1 MLQVQKSM
9 PVKEWW
15 PVGGVGRFDSPA
27 ARWAVKRLPE
37 TMSRWEWLQPALTT
51 LWLFCVLVGTVGLVA
66 PYPEPAQ
73 PVAKPVPAPV
83 QATLLDVQ
91 LESPTMETGTP
102 AGARTDEPVRLA
114 APVPRDPVPAV
125 PAAAAMPDLPVL
137 PDIPSDAFSEAD
149 TAGAAVPAVS
159 APGPA
164 AVTGPQRGGTES
176 SGTTDLAGGAGMPGG
191 VQTLV
196 WGRGEGRQPAPP
208 YPWEAR
214 RQGQEGTVRI
224 RFCVG
229 ANGRV
234 LWAETLEGCPWP
246 LLREAALHT
255 VRRYWRFRPGEVR
268 LYEVEI
274 RFELARRDST
284 GRA

>member
-1 MLQVQKSM
+1 MLQVQKTM

-15 PVGGVGRFDSPA
+15 PAGGVGRFDTPA
-27 ARWAVKRLPE
+27 ERWTAKRLPE
-37 TMSRWEWLQPALTT
+37 AMSRWEWLQPALTT

-73 PVAKPVPAPV
+73 PVAKPVPAPA

-102 AGARTDEPVRLA
+102 TGARTDEPVRLA
-114 APVPRDPVPAV
+114 APVSPDPVSAV
-125 PAAAAMPDLPVL
+125 PAAVAMPDLPVL
-137 PDIPSDAFSEAD
+137 PDIAWEAFSEAD

-164 AVTGPQRGGTES
+164 AATGLQRGDTES
-176 SGTTDLAGGAGMPGG
+176 SETTGRAGGAGMPDG

-274 RFELARRDST
+274 RFELARRNST